1 MLAPKEDSPVSATP
15 INEKSKLKRLFVQEY
30 LEWRNRNEPLPPANS
45 ITTPKDDTPY
55 SK

>member
-1 MLAPKEDSPVSATP
+1 MLAPKELSPVSATP

-30 LEWRNRNEPLPPANS
+30 LEWRNRNEPAQPTNS
-45 ITTPKDDTPY
+45 ITTPKNDTPY